1 MLRFFRKDYAAQF
14 VVIVLML
21 VTAWLPAFINVPR
34 DLYASVNPAP
44 LYNALASA
52 FSSAPWVMTVLVFL
66 IFTFSVFFFNSILTA
81 NQLSVRNSTI
91 GAMTAIVCTSSAV
104 ICVESY
110 PFMLA
115 CPLILAALQTLYVL
129 FLTEK
134 PESYLF
140 NIGIFLSLASMLYMP
155 SMVLILWVLLV
166 MMTFGYKQIRLY
178 MIPILGFMTPYFI
191 MLAVCYFTRDLQ
203 GLIALYS
210 NGFLGLEIQS
220 LTLTLQETIV
230 LGVEL
235 VLLALSFLVFKS
247 LNADNSIPTRK
258 RVGVT
263 TTLLLFSVLMM
274 FLQTPAM
281 SNGMIFISL
290 AICYT
295 MALSVLRKSLI
306 ANILIVIMMIGAFAV
321 QYLPMIL

>member
-1 MLRFFRKDYAAQF
+1 MLRFFRKDYVEQS
-14 VVIVLML
+14 VVIMLML
-21 VTAWLPAFINVPR
+21 VTAWVPAFVNAPR
-34 DLYASVNPAP
+34 DLYIYGNPAP
-44 LYNALASA
+44 LYNILASA
-52 FSSAPWVMTVLVFL
+52 FSFAPWLMTVLVFAV
-66 IFTFSVFFFNSILTA
+66 FSFSVFFFNSILTA

-91 GAMTAIVCTSSAV
+91 GAMTAIVCVSSAA
-104 ICVESY
+104 ISVESY
-110 PFMLA
+110 PFVLA
-115 CPLILAALQTLYVL
+115 SPLILAALQTLYVL

-155 SMVLILWVLLV
+155 SIVLILWVLLV

-178 MIPILGFMTPYFI
+178 MIPILGFATPYFI
-191 MLAVCYFTRDLQ
+191 MLAVCYFARDLQ

-235 VLLALSFLVFKS
+235 VLIALSFLVFKS